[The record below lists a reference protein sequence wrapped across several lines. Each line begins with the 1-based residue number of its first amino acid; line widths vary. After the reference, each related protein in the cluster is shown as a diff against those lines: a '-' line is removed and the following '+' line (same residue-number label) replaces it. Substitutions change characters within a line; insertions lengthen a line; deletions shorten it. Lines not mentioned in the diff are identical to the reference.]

1 MPIIMSDVYAFYKK
15 GFIPVLFFVV
25 ICMPSFFSLADSN
38 QSQVT
43 GTVKYDGVIPGPII
57 VWALEANGSK
67 AAEHILSDGNKT
79 FSLSVTKGRRYD
91 FKVFVDGSQ
100 NGYPTT
106 GELWKHYGDWNSSLG
121 GFNLTQVDGNLS
133 GIDFT
138 LWDQD
143 GDSDGFLRWHEHM
156 AGTHD
161 NNASS
166 KPPLNFGLLA
176 HWKFDETNG
185 TILYDSSGNEIN
197 GTMHGFSNPWS
208 PGRVGGSLRFDG
220 VDDYISFPGA
230 SQLDDI
236 RPFSFSG
243 WIKLDQNGSGYVVA
257 KRSILT
263 GYWRYFASKQS
274 KNWFIRKTSEVAPT
288 ISTSIGTP
296 FFQWQHV
303 ALTWNGLLNG
313 QNSKIYLDGSLVHNV
328 TRKNGS
334 GNVSSDIG
342 NLFTI
347 GNRPQGN
354 SSYFKGWMDDFRIWN
369 RVITSTEVQLIYNAS
384 SPVSLTDS
392 NFQSAVNLWF
402 SNESNATSIYG
413 HIQDWNVSGVTD
425 MSNAFKNR
433 TSFNEDIS
441 NWDTAGVTQMNSIF
455 KGASAFNQNI
465 GKWDTSN
472 VTSMD
477 DMFHDASTFNHD
489 IGDWNTSKVISMS
502 WMFQDA
508 TSFNQSIRDWDTSSV
523 TNMSSM
529 FHGAT
534 VFNKNIGDWNTS
546 LVTQML
552 SMFKEASSFNM
563 DISNW
568 DVSSVISMNR
578 MFSKAT
584 AFNQAIGGW
593 DTSSVTKMSSTF
605 EGASAFN
612 QNISSWN
619 INGVTQMTDMF
630 KNTHSL
636 SNLNKGL
643 IHSSF
648 FGHSKW
654 NYEWAD
660 HTTSF
665 NGSLLA
671 YYTFDGNATDR
682 SGNGNHGAINGA
694 TPSIDRHGI
703 AGKAYSF
710 DGVND
715 RIVAGGVWPDGNSSR
730 SVSVWYKAA
739 SHSANF
745 FTFGNGLVQKARFS
759 VGLNFGGNEN
769 SLSFFGQGS
778 DQIFSATGLY
788 NSWNNVLVTYDG
800 SVGKLYLNGSVLG
813 GSFNDS
819 LETNGSMSLVI
830 GSNSLNRNDEFFEGS
845 LDDLRVYNRALSAE
859 EVAVLHS
866 LESFLPNSPPADLNF
881 TVALTVVEGLA
892 AGTVVGEFN
901 ATDPDAN
908 STLIYSLVSGYG
920 SDSNHEFTL
929 DANGTLH
936 TAVVFDYEG
945 ENSDNDPTLSIRA
958 RVRDEHNAS
967 SEGLFA
973 VSVQNANDD
982 PVIHSASEND
992 YAGSL
997 FGQVQVTENSMIALE
1012 INATDQDGDTLSF
1025 VKTAGT
1031 DKSSFNLN
1039 TATGVLR
1046 FKTAPDFEN
1055 PLDSDANNTYQIW
1068 FRVVD
1073 GNGGFDEKRLTV
1085 RVTDIVEDLDG
1096 DGLEDHLDQ
1105 DQDGDGFSDFSELIS
1120 GSNPRSV
1127 SSVPGLMDGLWAH
1140 YPFDGNATDQSGNQN
1155 HGESNFTNPAVDRHN
1170 QAGKALD
1177 FDGNKSAVIL
1187 PIGME
1192 FNSSIDSLTV
1202 SLWAYLRDNNKSTL
1216 FEQNTEPDLGRDV
1229 IYVHKDGILGTRLGG
1244 GLFEGVYISK
1254 SEWRQIAV
1262 TYEVNGSHP
1271 IRRLYLDG
1279 QLVSEDQNATL
1290 ESSYS
1295 NFIIGL
1301 DVDHKNPTDGLM
1313 DEVRIWKR
1321 ALLASEISQL
1331 YQSELALPI
1340 QNVSVSGT
1348 VSYSGTLS
1356 GPSYV
1361 RALDSNGTIVSEAFL
1376 LSGSGSFS
1384 LDLPGGNSYDIL
1396 AFLDA
1401 DGNGSLNPY
1410 IEPVDHYGEWKGY
1423 LQGYEKLTVD
1433 ENQSGIDLSL
1443 SKLDI
1448 DDDGFENFQEY
1459 LAQSDMTD
1467 ANSTPGINFGL
1478 VGSWRLKD
1486 SNGTIAKDKSEL
1498 ENHGQY
1504 KTDQNTSMNY
1514 VEVSHHGSYLNDEG
1528 TVSFWTKLETLSATG
1543 KQGFFSKDAKGLQ
1556 TGGHLSI
1563 YEQNGTLVARLQ
1575 SQSQS
1580 HTLEGNSSFV
1590 SGQWTHVAFSWGRSG
1605 IELYRSGELVASDSY
1620 SGGMGLTSGGSGNA
1634 EPIIIAAGAWK
1645 KDAETGLGVG
1655 GFLDGRIRAIRLY
1668 NRKLSMSEL
1677 AVLRPVGRKI
1687 ANDSPSGLD
1696 LNGST
1701 ILENQPAGTVVG
1713 ELIGTDPDQNASL
1726 LFSLHDENGS
1736 SDNHLFRI
1744 QGNRYLTSKVSLDHE
1759 VNDSLSIVV
1768 RLRDEFNATLENSF
1782 TINVLNEIEDLD
1794 GDGLEDHIDGD
1805 DDGDG
1810 FADIDEVAY
1819 GSDPRNSNSLAN
1831 QAPGGLHLTASEVRE
1846 NMPAGT
1852 VVAMIV
1858 GSDPDGNQTLS
1869 YSRTQGPGS
1878 ADNESFQVGQHGRLR
1893 TNKSLD
1899 FETHSTMRVRLRVVD
1914 EHNAS
1919 FSKSFVISVLNDSA
1933 DDISDQVD
1941 SVVDQNVTTSIPNSS
1956 NLSHEHSMDGNA
1968 TDVHNVSGTLPG
1980 DGNHTGV
1987 DGNQTGP
1994 SDQNKSFLDGNNS
2007 TADNNGT
2014 GADQNGSTMDL
2025 EAPMDSNA
2033 TEEINGTLPV
2043 NGNQTWV
2050 EGNTSELIDNPALEQ
2065 NETQVELKITVYVPI
2080 VNTLACEGDESGTY
2094 RFRGM
2099 ILSDG
2104 GGEITEAGFLISRSI
2119 RFVDSIRFISSLKPG
2134 QSQWAKR
2141 ISKLEAGTRYY
2152 YRAYAQN
2159 KAGENVGPIKRLRT
2173 PELDSPTDWWNR
2185 AVTVGDGWMRL
2196 DWLGS
2201 FRRYSGTDWIY
2212 HSRIGWLYVKSD
2224 EAGGLWMWND
2234 KQRWMWTQKRVWPYL
2249 YLDRSGK
2256 WLCFITKIG
2265 GKAIFYDFKTLKHYY

>member
-1 MPIIMSDVYAFYKK
+1 MLTIMSDVYSFCKR
-15 GFIPVLFFVV
+15 GLISVFFFVV

-38 QSQVT
+38 QSLIT
-43 GTVKYDGVIPGPII
+43 GTVEYDGVIPGPII
-57 VWALEANGSK
+57 VWALEANGTNV
-67 AAEHILSDGNKT
+67 AEHILPDGNKT
-79 FSLSVTKGRRYD
+79 FSLSVTQGRGYD

-106 GELWKHYGDWNSSLG
+106 GEVWKHYGDWNSSLG

-143 GDSDGFLRWHEHM
+143 GDSDGFLGWHEHM
-156 AGTHD
+156 AGTQD

-185 TILYDSSGNEIN
+185 TILHDSSGNEIN

-208 PGRVGGSLRFDG
+208 PGRVGGSFRFDG
-220 VDDYISFPGA
+220 LDDYISFPGA

-243 WIKLDQNGSGYVVA
+243 WIKLDQNGSGYVFA
-257 KRSILT
+257 KRSLLT
-263 GYWRYFASKQS
+263 GYWRLFASNQS
-274 KNWFIRKTSEVAPT
+274 KNWFIRKTSGVAPT

-303 ALTWNGLLNG
+303 ALTWTGLLNG
-313 QNSKIYLDGSLVHNV
+313 QNSKIYLDGSLVNNV

-334 GNVSSDIG
+334 GNVTSDTG

-347 GNRPQGN
+347 GNRPEGN
-354 SSYFKGWMDDFRIWN
+354 SNFFKGWLDDFRIWN
-369 RVITSTEVQLIYNAS
+369 RVITSIEIQTIYNSS

-392 NFQSAVNLWF
+392 NFQSAVNQWF
-402 SNESNATSIYG
+402 SNQSNATAIYG

-433 TSFNEDIS
+433 SSFNEDIGV
-441 NWDTAGVTQMNSIF
+441 WDTAGVTQMNSMF
-455 KGASAFNQNI
+455 KGASAFNQN
-465 GKWDTSN
+465 
-472 VTSMD
+472 
-477 DMFHDASTFNHD
+477 
-489 IGDWNTSKVISMS
+489 
-502 WMFQDA
+502 
-508 TSFNQSIRDWDTSSV
+508 
-523 TNMSSM
+523 
-529 FHGAT
+529 
-534 VFNKNIGDWNTS
+534 
-546 LVTQML
+546 L
-552 SMFKEASSFNM
+552 
-563 DISNW
+563 
-568 DVSSVISMNR
+568 
-578 MFSKAT
+578 
-584 AFNQAIGGW
+584 
-593 DTSSVTKMSSTF
+593 
-605 EGASAFN
+605 
-612 QNISSWN
+612 SSWN
-619 INGVTQMTDMF
+619 VSGVTNMTDMF
-630 KNTHSL
+630 KNTNSL
-636 SNLNKGL
+636 SDANKGL

-648 FGHSKW
+648 FAHSKW

-671 YYTFDGNATDR
+671 YYSFDGNATDR
-682 SGNGNHGAINGA
+682 SGNGNHGAVNGA
-694 TPSIDRHGI
+694 TLTIDRRGI

-710 DGVND
+710 DGTDD
-715 RIVAGGVWPDGNSSR
+715 RIVAEGAWPEGNSSR
-730 SVSVWYKAA
+730 SVSVWYKAV

-800 SVGKLYLNGSVLG
+800 SVGELYLNGSVLG
-813 GSFNDS
+813 GSLNDS

-830 GSNSLNRNDEFFEGS
+830 GSNSQNRNDEFFEGS
-845 LDDLRVYNRALSAE
+845 LDDLRVYNRALSAA
-859 EVAVLHS
+859 EVAVLYS
-866 LESFLPNSPPADLNF
+866 LESFLPNSPPTGFNS

-920 SDSNHEFTL
+920 SNSNHEFTL

-967 SEGLFA
+967 TAGLFA
-973 VSVQNANDD
+973 VTIQNANDH
-982 PVIHSASEND
+982 PIIHSASEND

-1055 PLDSDANNTYQIW
+1055 PSDSDANNSYQIW

-1096 DGLEDHLDQ
+1096 DGLKDHLDR
-1105 DQDGDGFSDFSELIS
+1105 DQDGDGFSDSSELIS

-1127 SSVPGLMDGLWAH
+1127 SSIPELMDGLWAY

-1170 QAGKALD
+1170 QADKALD

-1187 PIGME
+1187 PIGLE

-1202 SLWAYLRDNNKSTL
+1202 SLWVYLRDNNQSTL

-1244 GLFEGVYISK
+1244 GLFDGVYISQ

-1313 DEVRIWKR
+1313 DEVRVWKR

-1348 VSYSGTLS
+1348 VNYSGTLS

-1361 RALDSNGTIVSEAFL
+1361 RGLDSNGTIVSEAVL

-1384 LDLPGGNSYDIL
+1384 LDLPGGGSYDIL

-1433 ENQSGIDLSL
+1433 DNQSGIDLSL
-1443 SKLDI
+1443 SKLDL
-1448 DDDGFENFQEY
+1448 DGDGFENFQEY

-1478 VGSWRLKD
+1478 VGSWKLKD

-1498 ENHGQY
+1498 ENHGLY
-1504 KTDQNTSMNY
+1504 KTDQNASMNY
-1514 VEVSHHGSYLNDEG
+1514 VEVPHHGSYLNDEG

-1543 KQGFFSKDAKGLQ
+1543 KQSFFSKDAKGLQ
-1556 TGGHLSI
+1556 SGGHLSI
-1563 YEQNGTLVARLQ
+1563 YEQNGNLVARLQ
-1575 SQSQS
+1575 SQSKS
-1580 HTLEGNSSFV
+1580 HTLEGNSSLV

-1605 IELYRSGELVASDSY
+1605 IELYRSGELVANDSY
-1620 SGGMGLTSGGSGNA
+1620 AGGMGLTSGGSGNA

-1645 KDAETGLGVG
+1645 KDAETGLGVE
-1655 GFLDGRIRAIRLY
+1655 GFLDGRLRAMRLY
-1668 NRKLSMSEL
+1668 NRKLSVSEL
-1677 AVLRPVGRKI
+1677 AVLRPVGRKV

-1744 QGNRYLTSKVSLDHE
+1744 QGNRYLKSKVSFDRELK
-1759 VNDSLSIVV
+1759 DSLSIVV
-1768 RLRDEFNATLENSF
+1768 CLRDEFNATLENSF

-1794 GDGLEDHIDGD
+1794 GDGLEDHLDGD

-1810 FADIDEVAY
+1810 FADIEEIAY
-1819 GSDPRNSNSLAN
+1819 GSDPHNPNSLAN
-1831 QAPGGLHLTASEVRE
+1831 QVPGGLQLTASEVRE

-1852 VVAMIV
+1852 VVGMIV
-1858 GSDPDGNQTLS
+1858 GFDPDGNQTLS

-1893 TNKSLD
+1893 TSKSLD
-1899 FETHSTMRVRLRVVD
+1899 FEKNTTMRVRLRVVD

-1956 NLSHEHSMDGNA
+1956 NLSHEHPMDGNT

-2014 GADQNGSTMDL
+2014 STDQNGSSVDS

-2043 NGNQTWV
+2043 DENLTLV
-2050 EGNTSELIDNPALEQ
+2050 DGNTSELINNPALEQ
-2065 NETQVELKITVYVPI
+2065 NRTQVEPEITVYVPI
-2080 VNTLACEGDESGTY
+2080 VNTLACERDENGTY

-2104 GGEITEAGFLISRSI
+2104 GGKITEVGVLISQSI

-2159 KAGENVGPIKRLRT
+2159 EAGENVGSIKRLRT
-2173 PELDSPTDWWNR
+2173 PESVSPTDWWNR
-2185 AVTVGDGWMRL
+2185 SVTVGDGWMRS

-2201 FRRYSGTDWIY
+2201 FKRYSGTDWIY
-2212 HSRIGWLYVKSD
+2212 HSRMGWLYVKSD
-2224 EAGGLWMWND
+2224 EKGGLWMWNE
-2234 KQRWMWTQKRVWPYL
+2234 KQRWMWTQKKVWPYL

-2265 GKAIFYDFKTLKHYY
+2265 GKAIFYDFKTLKHFY